1 MYKFVYVQMCVSIW
15 ACMYIYLYAY
25 IQRRKD
31 ILGVIPQ
38 EPSNTYFFLHL
49 FIYLF
54 ILDARSLCGLECQVI
69 YTGVPASFRNLLVST
84 FQVLILQTHPRISD
98 TCIFMCLMS
107 SGGQN

>member
-38 EPSNTYFFLHL
+38 EPSNTYFFFV

-54 ILDARSLCGLECQVI
+54 IYFGCQVSLWPR
-69 YTGVPASFRNLLVST
+69 VPSNLHWGPSK
-84 FQVLILQTHPRISD
+84 FQKP
-98 TCIFMCLMS
+98 TCLYIPGADITNTLK
-107 SGGQN
+107 NI